1 MHRISIIHVIKVTD
15 HDPNHYGP
23 PTPPPPP
30 KKKKVTHYRFV
41 TLAILAAPAEL
52 EVETVAQSPALPQ
65 ELASGIYT
73 GCPIKNGT
81 VDFQYIASGKLSI
94 FLRHRI
100 KYFPQKRMT
109 PKSLN
114 LMK

>member
-1 MHRISIIHVIKVTD
+1 MISS
-15 HDPNHYGP
+15 
-23 PTPPPPP
+23 
-30 KKKKVTHYRFV
+30 
-41 TLAILAAPAEL
+41 LAICKQQHENIW
-52 EVETVAQSPALPQ
+52 VY
-65 ELASGIYT
+65 IIDYT

-81 VDFQYIASGKLSI
+81 VDFQYIASRKLSI

>member
-1 MHRISIIHVIKVTD
+1 MTDPCGTPLCIKQLVD
-15 HDPNHYGP
+15 DGKH
-23 PTPPPPP
+23 
-30 KKKKVTHYRFV
+30 
-41 TLAILAAPAEL
+41 
-52 EVETVAQSPALPQ
+52 
-65 ELASGIYT
+65 YT

-81 VDFQYIASGKLSI
+81 VNFQYIASGKLSI

>member
-1 MHRISIIHVIKVTD
+1 MSNSMLFSVPHE
-15 HDPNHYGP
+15 NNGP
-23 PTPPPPP
+23 LSKCKLFIDSHGIV
-30 KKKKVTHYRFV
+30 KKKPLTDFN
-41 TLAILAAPAEL
+41 
-52 EVETVAQSPALPQ
+52 
-65 ELASGIYT
+65 YT

>member
-1 MHRISIIHVIKVTD
+1 MVKGERKVGM
-15 HDPNHYGP
+15 YCAALVSMVCVFVWCMCCM
-23 PTPPPPP
+23 
-30 KKKKVTHYRFV
+30 KVCCNGYAVSVLCCMSEGVWVKFV
-41 TLAILAAPAEL
+41 GTCSHCSLQFL
-52 EVETVAQSPALPQ
+52 VN
-65 ELASGIYT
+65 T

>member
-1 MHRISIIHVIKVTD
+1 MILFRFCFNKIKSLKALLINLLVTTSD
-15 HDPNHYGP
+15 VYC
-23 PTPPPPP
+23 
-30 KKKKVTHYRFV
+30 
-41 TLAILAAPAEL
+41 L
-52 EVETVAQSPALPQ
+52 
-65 ELASGIYT
+65 YT

>member
-1 MHRISIIHVIKVTD
+1 MSSSDRSCSGTSGTSGSCCSAIVFWSQRCND
-15 HDPNHYGP
+15 
-23 PTPPPPP
+23 
-30 KKKKVTHYRFV
+30 FV
-41 TLAILAAPAEL
+41 DLLHL
-52 EVETVAQSPALPQ
+52 
-65 ELASGIYT
+65 YT
-73 GCPIKNGT
+73 GCPIKKRNGG
-81 VDFQYIASGKLSI
+81 FQYIASGKLSI

>member
-1 MHRISIIHVIKVTD
+1 MVS
-15 HDPNHYGP
+15 
-23 PTPPPPP
+23 
-30 KKKKVTHYRFV
+30 
-41 TLAILAAPAEL
+41 
-52 EVETVAQSPALPQ
+52 
-65 ELASGIYT
+65 YT

>member
-1 MHRISIIHVIKVTD
+1 MVKLMVKLLLTEFSEFTRVFSMVTVL
-15 HDPNHYGP
+15 NN
-23 PTPPPPP
+23 
-30 KKKKVTHYRFV
+30 R
-41 TLAILAAPAEL
+41 TL
-52 EVETVAQSPALPQ
+52 
-65 ELASGIYT
+65 IYT
-73 GCPIKNGT
+73 GCPIINGT

-109 PKSLN
+109 PKSLK